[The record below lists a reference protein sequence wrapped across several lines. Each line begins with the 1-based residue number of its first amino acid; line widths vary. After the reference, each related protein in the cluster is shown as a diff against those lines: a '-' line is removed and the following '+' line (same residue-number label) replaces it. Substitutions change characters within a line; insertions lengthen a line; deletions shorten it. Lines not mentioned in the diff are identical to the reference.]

1 MFKKRALPRR
11 NVLYLGLSTLI
22 GSAIAASVKVAETS
36 LKARA
41 AAKGLIYGAAS
52 QYKILS
58 SNAEFTRRFVEECA
72 ILVPEN
78 ELKWDTVRPSPDR
91 FDFTKGDWLARFARQ
106 NGLLFRG
113 TPLLWYQAIPA
124 WFRETVNRQN
134 AEQFLIDHIE
144 TVVKHY
150 AGQIHSWDVVNEAI
164 HLPDRQPNGLRKTP
178 WLKFLGEDYI
188 DLAFR
193 VAAEADPQAML
204 VYNDYDIDYDT
215 REQEAK
221 RKSVLKLLER
231 LKAKKTPVRAIG
243 LQAHLLAAETRF
255 NPNKLRK
262 FLGEVASMGL
272 KIMVTE
278 MDVADRGL
286 PYDYTIRDRRVAQVY
301 EEYLSVVLDEPAT
314 IAVLTWGLS
323 DRYTWLSKHRPRA
336 DKAKVRPL
344 PLDRELKPKLAW
356 HGIAR
361 AFDSRS
367 LPVF

>member
-1 MFKKRALPRR
+1 MSKKRALPRR

-22 GSAIAASVKVAETS
+22 GSAIAASAKVAEVF
-36 LKARA
+36 LKERA

-78 ELKWDTVRPSPDR
+78 ELKWGAVRPSPDR
-91 FDFTKGDWLARFARQ
+91 FDFTQGDWLARFARK
-106 NGLLFRG
+106 NRLLFRG
-113 TPLLWYQAIPA
+113 HTLVWHAYLPD
-124 WFRETVNRQN
+124 WFRETVNRKN
-134 AEQFLIDHIE
+134 AEQFLTNHIE

-150 AGQIHSWDVVNEAI
+150 AGQVHSWDVVNEAI
-164 HLPDRQPNGLRKTP
+164 HLPDRQADGLRKTP
-178 WLKFLGEDYI
+178 WLEFLGPDYI

-193 VAAEADPQAML
+193 VAAETDPQAML
-204 VYNDYDIDYDT
+204 VYNDFDIDYDT
-215 REQEAK
+215 QEQETK

-231 LKAKKTPVRAIG
+231 LKAKKTPIHAIG

-262 FLGEVASMGL
+262 FLGDVASMGL

-323 DRYTWLSKHRPRA
+323 DRYTWLSRHRARA
-336 DKAKVRPL
+336 DNAKVRPL
-344 PLDRELKPKLAW
+344 PLDRDLKPKLAW

-361 AFDSRS
+361 AFEGRS
-367 LPVF
+367 LN

>member
-1 MFKKRALPRR
+1 
-11 NVLYLGLSTLI
+11 
-22 GSAIAASVKVAETS
+22 VAESS

-41 AAKGLIYGAAS
+41 ATKGLIYGAAS
-52 QYKILS
+52 QYKTLS
-58 SNAEFTRRFVEECA
+58 SNAAFTRRFLEECA

-78 ELKWDTVRPSPDR
+78 ELKWGAVRPSSDR
-91 FDFTKGDWLARFARQ
+91 FDFTQGDWLARFARK

-113 TPLLWYQAIPA
+113 HTLVWHAYLPD

-134 AEQFLIDHIE
+134 AEQFLTNHIE

-164 HLPDRQPNGLRKTP
+164 YPPDRQPNGLRKSP

-193 VAAEADPQAML
+193 VAAQADPQAIL

-231 LKAKKTPVRAIG
+231 LKAKKTPIHAIG
-243 LQAHLLAAETRF
+243 LQAHLSAAETRF

-262 FLGEVASMGL
+262 FLEDISSMGL

-278 MDVADRGL
+278 MDVADREL
-286 PYDYTIRDRRVAQVY
+286 PYDYKIRDRRVAQVY
-301 EEYLSVVLDEPAT
+301 EDYLSVVLDEPAT

-323 DRYTWLSKHRPRA
+323 DRYTWLSKHRARP
-336 DKAKVRPL
+336 DKAPVRPL
-344 PLDRELKPKLAW
+344 PLDRDLQPKLAW
-356 HGIAR
+356 HSIAS

-367 LPVF
+367 LTVF